1 MRVLIGLAVT
11 LVVLVA
17 ILCSMIAFGT
27 GKPPEAM
34 QALSRPFRNADFRD
48 LPAPKTLKARDGVD
62 LTFRV
67 VPAANG
73 TPERV
78 VILVHGAT
86 ASSASMHPLAKALA
100 AQNMTVYTLDMRGH
114 GGSGRR
120 GDLDYP
126 AQLDD
131 DMSEIVAFVKK
142 QHPNVPLV
150 LAGFS
155 AGGGFSLHTAATPT
169 GKSFERVV
177 LLAPMLGPRAPTS
190 KPSEDQAPLVTPF
203 VPRIIG
209 LMILNSVGIHA
220 FDHLQTLAFG
230 DFNRPEL
237 QSSYSFLLMR
247 GFATGDYAGDVAK
260 ANAPLAVVVGA
271 DDDFFFA
278 DRYAPTLNAIKPG
291 IPVTVLPGL
300 AHIPLIVEPEAVPAI
315 TKAIRGQT

>member
-1 MRVLIGLAVT
+1 MLVSFFIT
-11 LVVLVA
+11 LLVA
-17 ILCSMIAFGT
+17 IAILGGMIAFGT

-34 QALSRPFRNADFRD
+34 QALSRPFRNADWSG
-48 LPAPKTLKARDGVD
+48 LPAPQTLKARDGVG
-62 LTFRV
+62 LTYRV
-67 VPAANG
+67 VPATKG

-78 VILVHGAT
+78 VILIHGAT
-86 ASSASMHPLAKALA
+86 ASSASMYPLAKALSA
-100 AQNMTVYTLDMRGH
+100 ENMTTYTLDIRGH
-114 GGSGRR
+114 GDTGQR

-131 DMSEIVAFVKK
+131 DMAEIVAFVKK
-142 QHPNVPLV
+142 QHPNVPLTLV
-150 LAGFS
+150 GFS
-155 AGGGFSLHTAATPT
+155 AGGGFSLHTAATST

-177 LLAPMLGPRAPTS
+177 LLSPMLGPRAPTS
-190 KPSEDQAPLVTPF
+190 KPANDQAPLVTPF

-220 FDHLQTLAFG
+220 FDHLQALAFG
-230 DFNRPEL
+230 DFGRSEL
-237 QSSYSFLLMR
+237 TPNYSFLLMR
-247 GFATGDYAGDVAK
+247 GFATTDYESDVK
-260 ANAPLAVVVGA
+260 NANAPLAVVVGA

>member
-1 MRVLIGLAVT
+1 MLIGFSIALLAA
-11 LVVLVA
+11 LA
-17 ILCSMIAFGT
+17 ILGGMVALGT
-27 GKPPEAM
+27 GKAPEPM

-62 LTFRV
+62 LTYRV

-78 VILVHGAT
+78 VILIHGAT

-100 AQNMTVYTLDMRGH
+100 AQNMIAYTLDMRGH

-131 DMSEIVAFVKK
+131 DMVEVVAFVKA
-142 QHPNVPLV
+142 QHPGVPLV
-150 LAGFS
+150 LTGFS
-155 AGGGFSLHTAATPT
+155 AGGGFSLHTAATPL

-190 KPSEDQAPLVTPF
+190 KPANDQAPLVTPF
-203 VPRIIG
+203 VPRIIA
-209 LMILNSVGIHA
+209 LMILNTIGVHA

-237 QSSYSFLLMR
+237 TSNYSFLLMR
-247 GFATGDYAGDVAK
+247 GFATGDYADDVAR
-260 ANAPLAVVVGA
+260 ANAPLAVVIGV

-278 DRYAPTLNAIKPG
+278 QKYAATLNAIRPG

-315 TKAIRGQT
+315 TQAIRGRT

>member
-1 MRVLIGLAVT
+1 MLIGFAVT
-11 LVVLVA
+11 LLVLVA
-17 ILCSMIAFGT
+17 VLGGMIAFGT
-27 GKPPEAM
+27 GKPPSAM
-34 QALSRPFRNADFRD
+34 QALSRPFANADMSG
-48 LPAPKTLKARDGVD
+48 LPAPRTLKARDGLD
-62 LTFRV
+62 LAYRV
-67 VPAANG
+67 IPAANS

-78 VILVHGAT
+78 VILIHGAT
-86 ASSASMHPLAKALA
+86 ASSSSMHPLAKALA
-100 AQNMTVYTLDMRGH
+100 AQNMTTYTLDMRGH

-131 DMSEIVAFVKK
+131 DMADIVAFVKK
-142 QHPNVPLV
+142 QHPGVPLTLV
-150 LAGFS
+150 GFS
-155 AGGGFSLHTAATPT
+155 AGGGFSLHTAATQT

-177 LLAPMLGPRAPTS
+177 LLAPMLGRLAPTS
-190 KPSEDQAPLVTPF
+190 KPPSDQAPLVTPF

-209 LMILNSVGIHA
+209 LLILNSVGIHA

-237 QSSYSFLLMR
+237 QSNYSFLLMR
-247 GFATGDYAGDVAK
+247 GFATGDYADDVAK

-271 DDDFFFA
+271 DDNFFFA
-278 DRYAPTLNAIKPG
+278 DRYAPALNAIKPG